1 MTTSDPR
8 RLPAAVPV
16 RWTVAGVVVT
26 ALALLLALLMS
37 GNAAP
42 RVLGDPGAL
51 VRWGLPAALA
61 LHHVSLSVVVG
72 ALAFTRGILAPG
84 LDNEGLRARLVVIAG
99 WAAAIW
105 AAAAAAVLVLT
116 FADTVGHPLDGGI
129 PWGEFGIYAWGT
141 TPGRARVA
149 VLAVALV
156 VLLLSRWRGDAQLV
170 ALTLAASTVVPLS
183 QDGHAL
189 SSHNSLAP
197 VLLAGHV
204 LGVAAWVGGVVV
216 LGLVADLLR
225 PGRAHPRAVL
235 DTFRRFSRLAGIAY
249 ALVFATGVAT
259 AALRSGSSAALATPY
274 GGLVLAKTAAML
286 GLGLIGFRHR
296 RWITSAAASGSA
308 PSAPAWRL
316 IALEILI
323 MGGTIALAVVLG
335 RTAPP
340 AA

>member
-1 MTTSDPR
+1 MTTPDSR
-8 RLPAAVPV
+8 RPPAAVPV
-16 RWTVAGVVVT
+16 RWTVTGAAVM
-26 ALALLLALLMS
+26 ALALLLALVVS
-37 GNAAP
+37 GNSAP
-42 RVLGDPGAL
+42 RILGDPGAL

-61 LHHVSLSVVVG
+61 LHHVALSVVVG

-84 LDNEGLRARLVVIAG
+84 LDDERLRARLAAIAR
-99 WAAAIW
+99 WAAALW
-105 AAAAAAVLVLT
+105 ATAAAAVLVLT
-116 FADTVGHPLDGGI
+116 FADTIGHPLDGGI

-149 VLAVALV
+149 VLAVAFV
-156 VLLLSRWRGDAQLV
+156 VLLLARWRGDAQLV

-197 VLLAGHV
+197 TLLAGHV

-225 PGRAHPRAVL
+225 PGRAHPRIVL

-259 AALRSGSSAALATPY
+259 AALRIGTPDALASPY
-274 GGLVLAKTAAML
+274 GGLVLAKTAATL
-286 GLGLIGFRHR
+286 GLGVIGFLHR
-296 RWITSAAASGSA
+296 RWISSATASGAA
-308 PSAPAWRL
+308 PSTPTWRL
-316 IALEILI
+316 IAVEILV
-323 MGGTIALAVVLG
+323 MGGTIALAVVLA

-340 AA
+340 VA